1 MLTFFH
7 FKGSITAGYT
17 AELWLQMHIRL
28 KPKYLLSLAL
38 NKCMNPIFERLNKVK
53 QMFVV
58 GCRMM
63 WAAGAV
69 AAMSSI
75 TFPAISAIV
84 SRNADPDQ
92 QGKWHL
98 SISWN
103 KQKSVFDVQYK
114 HGKETTFWIL
124 GQFRNSGEDNESW
137 NLTDT
142 IPFISIYLYR
152 CCPGDDYWNS
162 GPL

>member
-1 MLTFFH
+1 
-7 FKGSITAGYT
+7 
-17 AELWLQMHIRL
+17 
-28 KPKYLLSLAL
+28 
-38 NKCMNPIFERLNKVK
+38 MNPIFERLNKVK

-92 QGKWHL
+92 QGK
-98 SISWN
+98 
-103 KQKSVFDVQYK
+103 
-114 HGKETTFWIL
+114 
-124 GQFRNSGEDNESW
+124 
-137 NLTDT
+137 
-142 IPFISIYLYR
+142 
-152 CCPGDDYWNS
+152 
-162 GPL
+162 